1 MELGDN
7 RASPTSRLRRINEKN
22 YNSIAMKKGT
32 KVSWQINGAGRRG
45 LGTTLNDEDADGT
58 VLVAVADFGLLL
70 PSDGWNL
77 VNVVSG
83 PLGFHPV
90 IHCTVTWLTVE
101 CA

>member
-1 MELGDN
+1 
-7 RASPTSRLRRINEKN
+7 
-22 YNSIAMKKGT
+22 MKKGM

-45 LGTTLNDEDADGT
+45 IGTTISDEDGGT
-58 VLVAVADFGLLL
+58 ILVAVEDFGLLL
-70 PSDGWNL
+70 PDDGWNL

-101 CA
+101 S